1 MARQKLQP
9 GEHTINR
16 VKVTKLG
23 KAKVIRWSGRDWTG
37 EPHHKRTQGRDAGEC
52 RARALRT
59 WEKIL
64 AESAAVT
71 ADSSWT
77 LDDSITEF
85 IDKVVIPA
93 IKEADTKPRTQTRY
107 LEVLGL
113 YRRYTQGRS
122 MRSLT
127 TAAAIKG
134 VIKTIADK
142 HGTES
147 ARQARS
153 VVSAYVIQQQIE
165 HGLLDRNPIHGV
177 SMTFTRAKPSHHVIP
192 TVEEWKRLLTYIMYE
207 EDAHAPMPGQNSPQ
221 AKKES
226 ARQRHAR
233 VMELTMLQM
242 VTGLRI
248 SEALTLTWD
257 NVEIDNDGIAWVK
270 VTAELSKTGRPRNV
284 PVLVPEVSAALAK
297 AHAGTGLV
305 IPAPSDRNKAWDR
318 SGATK
323 AVRHY
328 YTGLA
333 KTQGFDFL
341 AENRSHVWRKVL
353 TTAMAGKL
361 EPSMIANYF
370 GHTPEV
376 SSASYTDKLNVR
388 PMIETSKLVLL
399 GGQELSTN

>member
-1 MARQKLQP
+1 MGRQPLQP

-16 VKVTKLG
+16 VKVTKFGKG
-23 KAKVIRWSGRDWTG
+23 KAIRWSGKDWTG
-37 EPHHKRTQGRDAGEC
+37 ERHNKRTQGRDAGEC

-59 WEKIL
+59 FEKIL

-71 ADSSWT
+71 TNNSWT

-85 IDKVVIPA
+85 IDDVVIPA
-93 IKEADTKPRTQTRY
+93 VESADTKPRTQARY
-107 LEVLGL
+107 LEVLHL

-122 MRSLT
+122 IRSLT
-127 TAAAIKG
+127 TAAAIKA
-134 VIKTIADK
+134 VIKTIADN
-142 HGTES
+142 HGAES

-165 HGLLDRNPIHGV
+165 YGLLDRNPIHGV
-177 SMTFTRAKPSHHVIP
+177 SMPFTRAKTQHATIP
-192 TVEEWKRLLTYIMYE
+192 TVEEWKTLLHFILHE
-207 EDAHAPMPGQNSPQ
+207 EDPTAPMPGQDSPQ
-221 AKKES
+221 AKKVA
-226 ARQRHAR
+226 ARARHAR
-233 VMELTMLQM
+233 VMELTVLQM
-242 VTGLRI
+242 ATGLRI
-248 SEALTLTWD
+248 SEALTLTWE
-257 NVEIDNDGIAWVK
+257 NVEIDDKGTAWVT
-270 VTAELSKTGRPRNV
+270 VTAELAKTGRARKV

-305 IPAPSDRNKAWDR
+305 IPAPNDASKAWDR

-353 TTAMAGKL
+353 TTAMAGVL
-361 EPSMIANYF
+361 PPHLISAYF

-376 SSASYTDKLNVR
+376 SGASYTDALNVK
-388 PMIETSKLVLL
+388 PVIETSKLVLL
-399 GGQELSTN
+399 GGQK

>member
-9 GEHTINR
+9 GESTIKQ
-16 VKVTKLG
+16 VKATTFGKG
-23 KAKVIRWSGRDWTG
+23 KAIRWRGRDYTG
-37 EPHHKRTQGRDAGEC
+37 RVHDKRTQGRDAGEC

-85 IDKVVIPA
+85 IDEVVIPA

-207 EDAHAPMPGQNSPQ
+207 EDAQAPMPGQNSPQ
-221 AKKES
+221 AKKKS

-270 VTAELSKTGRPRNV
+270 VTAELSKTGKPRSV

-305 IPAPSDRNKAWDR
+305 IPAPSDTNKAWDR

-361 EPSMIANYF
+361 EPYTIANYF
-370 GHTPEV
+370 GHTPAV